1 MHDNA
6 KAGTFNALITASD
19 NGSSPHH
26 QVEMQSLFNLP
37 KHFEFD
43 TTYRYVSALPAQT
56 SMPAGP
62 IVGDYS
68 SFDVAFWLARP
79 TTILNCPSSARTCF
93 RIITL
98 NSAVTMARW

>member
-1 MHDNA
+1 VPLANATNGDTTGVEIAPDWKPFGWWELKGSYSFLHLFVDDNSR
-6 KAGTFNALITASD
+6 AGSFNALITASD

-56 SMPAGP
+56 SMPA
-62 IVGDYS
+62 
-68 SFDVAFWLARP
+68 
-79 TTILNCPSSARTCF
+79 
-93 RIITL
+93 
-98 NSAVTMARW
+98 